1 MPNLFIIYDI
11 ITVKLYVNFF
21 KNNPDIYNFL
31 NYFSNMKIAVVCY
44 PTFGGSGVVAT
55 ELGLELARRGHEI
68 HFITYRQPV
77 RLALLSPNV
86 HYHEV
91 NVPEYPLFHYQPYEL
106 ALSSK
111 LVDMVKLHKID
122 LLHVHYAIP
131 HAYAGYM
138 AKQMLKDQGIILPMV
153 TTLHGT
159 DITLVG
165 NHPFYKTA
173 VTFSINKSDKVTS
186 VSQSLKDDT
195 LRLFDIK
202 NEIMVIPN
210 FIELNNT
217 SEILNPCKR
226 SVMASSDER
235 IITHISNFRKVKNI
249 PDVIQVFYLIQKQ
262 VKAKLMMVGD
272 GPEKIKAEKLCLEL
286 GISDKVIFFGN
297 SHEIN
302 QILSYSDLFLLPS
315 ETESFGLAALEAMA
329 CKVPV
334 ISSNSGGLP
343 EVNIPGISGFLSDVG
358 NVQEMAEN
366 ALKIIS
372 NDTVLNEF
380 KERALIVA
388 NQFSIE
394 KIVPLYE
401 KLYQEALE

>member
-1 MPNLFIIYDI
+1 
-11 ITVKLYVNFF
+11 
-21 KNNPDIYNFL
+21 
-31 NYFSNMKIAVVCY
+31 MKIAIVCY

-55 ELGLELARRGHEI
+55 ELGLELAHRGHEI

-111 LVDMVKLHKID
+111 LVDMVKLYKIE

-138 AKQMLKDQGIILPMV
+138 AKQMLKDEGIIIPMV

-165 NHPFYKTA
+165 NHPFYKPA
-173 VTFSINKSDKVTS
+173 VSFSINKSDVVTS

-195 LRLFDIK
+195 YKLFNIK
-202 NEIMVIPN
+202 KEIHVIPN
-210 FIELNNT
+210 FIELDKHRNEST
-217 SEILNPCKR
+217 ISCQR
-226 SVMASSDER
+226 SVMAKKEER
-235 IITHISNFRKVKNI
+235 IVTHISNFRKVKRI
-249 PDVIQVFYLIQKQ
+249 PDIIKIFYKIQQQIP
-262 VKAKLMMVGD
+262 AKLMMVGD
-272 GPEKIKAEKLCLEL
+272 GPEKVKAENLCAEL
-286 GISDKVIFFGN
+286 GIEDKVIFFGN
-297 SHEIN
+297 SNEID

-329 CKVPV
+329 WSVPV

-343 EVNIPGISGFLSDVG
+343 EVNFDGVSGYLSDVG
-358 NVQEMAEN
+358 NIDEMAEN
-366 ALKIIS
+366 AIKI
-372 NDTVLNEF
+372 LENETTLATF
-380 KERALIVA
+380 KANALDVA
-388 NQFSIE
+388 KQFDI
-394 KIVPLYE
+394 KNILPLYE
-401 KLYQEALE
+401 KLYQEAIEKTHQPL

>member
-1 MPNLFIIYDI
+1 
-11 ITVKLYVNFF
+11 
-21 KNNPDIYNFL
+21 
-31 NYFSNMKIAVVCY
+31 MKIAIVCY

-55 ELGLELARRGHEI
+55 ELGLELAHRGHEI

-77 RLALLSPNV
+77 RLALLNSKV
-86 HYHEV
+86 YYHEV

-111 LVDMVKLHKID
+111 LVDMVKLYKIE

-138 AKQMLKDQGIILPMV
+138 AKQMLKDEGIIIPMV

-173 VTFSINKSDKVTS
+173 VSFSINKSDIVTS

-195 LRLFDIK
+195 YKLFNIK
-202 NEIMVIPN
+202 KEIHVIPN
-210 FIELNNT
+210 FIELDKIRNE
-217 SEILNPCKR
+217 SQISCHR
-226 SVMASSDER
+226 SVMAKKEER
-235 IITHISNFRKVKNI
+235 IVTHISNFRKVKRI
-249 PDVIQVFYLIQKQ
+249 PDIIKIFYKIQEKIP
-262 VKAKLMMVGD
+262 AKLMMVGD
-272 GPEKIKAEKLCLEL
+272 GPEKVKAEQLCKEL
-286 GISDKVIFFGN
+286 GIEDKVIFFGN
-297 SHEIN
+297 SSEID

-329 CKVPV
+329 WSVPV

-343 EVNIPGISGFLSDVG
+343 EVNFDGISGYLSNVGDVDS
-358 NVQEMAEN
+358 MAEN
-366 ALKIIS
+366 ALKILTDDATLAKFRES
-372 NDTVLNEF
+372 
-380 KERALIVA
+380 ALSVA
-388 NQFSIE
+388 QQFDI
-394 KIVPLYE
+394 KNILPLYE
-401 KLYQEALE
+401 ELYHEAINNSK